1 MWRYERSVLE
11 RIESLHELRFLWC
24 NVTVLEREAVSRAFK
39 TTGGMKTFRWLL
51 PLLIVQTIS
60 PVSVLAEIPGFPETG
75 LEDRI
80 AFWEKVFTIYG
91 RDDLIIHDRERVN
104 LIYDVVDE
112 KSRRAGVARVRRLL
126 NEVRRSIDTPEGFSA
141 QARVLYDR
149 IEAEGVRMTAGNI
162 AVLMNRIH
170 VQRGIKERFRI
181 GVIRSGRY
189 LPYFE
194 EVLESEGVP
203 PILALL
209 PLVES
214 SYENAAYSHAGA
226 AGIWQ
231 FTPATGRLY
240 MRVARG
246 RDDRLN
252 PAIATRAAAKLLR
265 GNYEQLQ
272 SWPLA
277 ISAYNHGRAG
287 MLRARSLH
295 GSDMA
300 EIVRKYRGRTFKY
313 ASKNFYPEFLAAVR
327 VYQNYEGYFGPL
339 TLDRPLDFS
348 EGAARIMARAPPER
362 GDALRHR
369 VRPGDTLSQIARRYG
384 TSVRALMALNR
395 LPSDQI
401 FAGETLVVGPGSPQV
416 SSDGGYRVQWGDTL
430 SHIARMFGLGIRELM
445 ELNGL
450 RNSRIYTGQV
460 LIVR

>member
-1 MWRYERSVLE
+1 
-11 RIESLHELRFLWC
+11 
-24 NVTVLEREAVSRAFK
+24 
-39 TTGGMKTFRWLL
+39 MKIFAWLL
-51 PLLIVQTIS
+51 PFLVVQAIS
-60 PVSVLAEIPGFPETG
+60 PVSALAEIPGFPETG

-91 RDDLIIHDRERVN
+91 EDDRIIHDTERVN

-112 KSRRAGVARVRRLL
+112 KSRRSGAARVRRLL
-126 NEVRRSIDTPEGFSA
+126 NEVRQGIDTPEGLSA
-141 QARVLYDR
+141 QARVFYNR

-170 VQRGIKERFRI
+170 LQRGIKERFRA

-189 LPYFE
+189 LLYFE

-203 PILALL
+203 SILALL

-214 SYENAAYSHAGA
+214 SYENAAYSRAGA

-231 FTPATGRLY
+231 FTRATGRLY

-265 GNYEQLQ
+265 GNYEQVQ

-277 ISAYNHGRAG
+277 ITAYNHGRAG
-287 MLRARSLH
+287 MQRARRLH

-300 EIVRKYRGRTFKY
+300 EIIRKYRGRTFKY

-327 VYQNYEGYFGPL
+327 VYQDYERYFGPL
-339 TLDRPLDFS
+339 TLDQPRDFS
-348 EGAARIMARAPPER
+348 YPAARTMARAPLEG
-362 GDALRHR
+362 GDGKRHR
-369 VRPGDTLSQIARRYG
+369 VRPGDTLSEIARRYG
-384 TSVRALMALNR
+384 TSVRALVAFNR
-395 LPSDQI
+395 LPSDRI
-401 FAGETLVVGPGSPQV
+401 FAGETLVVSSGSGQV
-416 SSDGGYRVQWGDTL
+416 SRDGGYRVQRGDTL
-430 SHIARMFGLGIRELM
+430 SRIARMFGLGIRELM
-445 ELNGL
+445 KLNGL
-450 RNSRIYTGQV
+450 RNSRIYAGQV

>member
-1 MWRYERSVLE
+1 MN
-11 RIESLHELRFLWC
+11 IF
-24 NVTVLEREAVSRAFK
+24 A
-39 TTGGMKTFRWLL
+39 WLL
-51 PLLIVQTIS
+51 PLLFVQAIS
-60 PVSVLAEIPGFPETG
+60 PVSALAEIPGFPATG

-91 RDDLIIHDRERVN
+91 EDDRIIHDTERVN

-112 KSRRAGVARVRRLL
+112 KSRRSGVARVRRLL
-126 NEVRRSIDTPEGFSA
+126 NEVRQGIDTPEGLSA
-141 QARVLYDR
+141 QARVFYNR

-170 VQRGIKERFRI
+170 VQRGIKERFRA

-214 SYENAAYSHAGA
+214 SYENAAYSRAGA

-231 FTPATGRLY
+231 FTRATGRLY

-252 PAIATRAAAKLLR
+252 PAIATRSAAKLLR

-277 ISAYNHGRAG
+277 ITAYNHGRGG
-287 MLRARSLH
+287 MLRARRLH

-300 EIVRKYRGRTFKY
+300 EIIRKYRARTFKY
-313 ASKNFYPEFLAAVR
+313 ASKNFYPEFLAAIR
-327 VYQNYEGYFGPL
+327 VYQDYERYFGPL
-339 TLDRPLDFS
+339 TLDQPLDFS
-348 EGAARIMARAPPER
+348 YPAVRIMARAPIEG
-362 GDALRHR
+362 GDGRRYR
-369 VRPGDTLSQIARRYG
+369 VRPGDTLSEIARRYA
-384 TSVRALMALNR
+384 TSVRALMAFNR
-395 LPSDQI
+395 LPSDRI
-401 FAGETLVVGPGSPQV
+401 FADETLVVSPGPGQV

-430 SHIARMFGLGIRELM
+430 SRIAGMFGLGIRELM
-445 ELNGL
+445 KLNGL
-450 RNSRIYTGQV
+450 RNSRIYAGQV

>member
-1 MWRYERSVLE
+1 
-11 RIESLHELRFLWC
+11 
-24 NVTVLEREAVSRAFK
+24 
-39 TTGGMKTFRWLL
+39 MKIFGWLL
-51 PLLIVQTIS
+51 PLLIVQAIS
-60 PVSVLAEIPGFPETG
+60 PVSALAEIRGFPETG

-91 RDDLIIHDRERVN
+91 KDNRIIHDTERVN
-104 LIYDVVDE
+104 LIYDVGDE
-112 KSRRAGVARVRRLL
+112 KSRRSGVARVRRLL
-126 NEVRRSIDTPEGFSA
+126 NEVRRGIDTPEGLSA
-141 QARVLYDR
+141 QAQVFYNR
-149 IEAEGVRMTAGNI
+149 IEAEGVGMTAGNI

-170 VQRGIKERFRI
+170 VQRGIKERFRA

-209 PLVES
+209 PLIES

-231 FTPATGRLY
+231 FTRGTGRLY

-252 PAIATRAAAKLLR
+252 PAISTRAAAKLLR

-277 ISAYNHGRAG
+277 ITAYNHGRGG
-287 MLRARSLH
+287 MLRARRLH

-300 EIVRKYRGRTFKY
+300 EIIRKYRGRAFKY

-327 VYQNYEGYFGPL
+327 VYQNYERYFGPL
-339 TLDRPLDFS
+339 TLDQPRDFS
-348 EGAARIMARAPPER
+348 YPAARTMARAPLEG
-362 GDALRHR
+362 GDGKRHR
-369 VRPGDTLSQIARRYG
+369 VRPGDTLSEIARRYG
-384 TSVRALMALNR
+384 TSVRALVAFNR
-395 LPSDQI
+395 LPSDRI
-401 FAGETLVVGPGSPQV
+401 FAGETLVVSSGSGQV
-416 SSDGGYRVQWGDTL
+416 SSDGGYRVQRGDTL
-430 SHIARMFGLGIRELM
+430 SRIARMFGLGIRELM
-445 ELNGL
+445 QLNGL
-450 RNSRIYTGQV
+450 RNSRIYAGQV